1 MRQDLFHPVTQM
13 GMVFEKHVAYAVYVE
28 LQYRRV
34 LLGVVQALMVLLVI
48 QVPQVLLVLPVMQV
62 LARVLQKVLQ
72 SCLAVIA
79 VFFYCPKM
87 NVCAR
92 WVIRKVNGIVEK
104 RVDDRP

>member
-1 MRQDLFHPVTQM
+1 M

-34 LLGVVQALMVLLVI
+34 LLGVVQALMVLQVI
-48 QVPQVLLVLPVMQV
+48 QAPQVLQVLLVLLVLLVLPVMRV

-87 NVCAR
+87 NVCAC
-92 WVIRKVNGIVEK
+92 WVIRKVNGVVEK
-104 RVDDRP
+104 RVDDPP

>member
-1 MRQDLFHPVTQM
+1 M
-13 GMVFEKHVAYAVYVE
+13 GMVFEKHVSYAVYVE

-34 LLGVVQALMVLLVI
+34 LLGVVQALMVI
-48 QVPQVLLVLPVMQV
+48 RVPLVLLVMQV

-79 VFFYCPKM
+79 VVFYYSKM

-92 WVIRKVNGIVEK
+92 WVIRKVNVVVEK
-104 RVDDRP
+104 RVDDPP